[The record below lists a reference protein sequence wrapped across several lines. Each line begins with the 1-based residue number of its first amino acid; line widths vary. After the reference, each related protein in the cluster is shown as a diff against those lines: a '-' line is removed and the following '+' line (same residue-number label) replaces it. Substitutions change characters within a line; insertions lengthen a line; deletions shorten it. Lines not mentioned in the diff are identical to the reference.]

1 MENSV
6 KALYIAAGMLFG
18 IMILSVWVYIFRQG
32 ASLGQ
37 FYEADRNTERI
48 QAFNSQFEKY
58 DLSTIQR
65 KASYGY
71 SFEEKGNT
79 ASDVITCANLV
90 YNINKKNDFDEKN
103 CVDLTV
109 KIGTSKQYHVYAV
122 DNQPKEYF
130 FIDHTKSFY
139 ISARHMTWFQPS
151 DPSFNTFC
159 KSFNDFLQ
167 EYNKVKIV
175 NINVPS
181 PHQDMSTSAETIYK
195 YYFDVDKDES
205 GASGKGIQYSE
216 ITGKVNKIVFTLNET
231 EEFDSLGAGN
241 WTENI

>member
-18 IMILSVWVYIFRQG
+18 VMILSVWVYIFRQG

-65 KASYGY
+65 SAAYGY

-90 YNINKKNDFDEKN
+90 YNINKKNDFDERN
-103 CVDLTV
+103 SVEMIV
-109 KIGTSKQYHVYAV
+109 KIGGTKYYVHSAEY
-122 DNQPKEYF
+122 QPKEF
-130 FIDHTKSFY
+130 FLVDESKET
-139 ISARHMTWFQPS
+139 ARSKTS
-151 DPSFNTFC
+151 EYDITSNKC
-159 KSFNDFLQ
+159 KSFNEFLQ

-175 NINVPS
+175 NIAVPS
-181 PHQDMSTSAETIYK
+181 PYQELSTSAETIYK
-195 YYFDVDKDES
+195 YYFDIDKDES
-205 GASGKGIQYSE
+205 GTAGEGIQYSE
-216 ITGKVNKIVFTLNET
+216 ITGKVNKIVFTLYET
-231 EEFDSLGAGN
+231 EEFDTLGQGN

>member
-1 MENSV
+1 MDNSV
-6 KALYIAAGMLFG
+6 KALYIAAGVLLG
-18 IMILSVWVYIFRQG
+18 VMILSVWVYIFRQG

-58 DLSTIQR
+58 DISTIQR
-65 KASYGY
+65 KEAYGF

-109 KIGTSKQYHVYAV
+109 KIGASQQYHVYSAKS
-122 DNQPKEYF
+122 QPKEF
-130 FIDHTKSFY
+130 FLINMSKSFT
-139 ISARHMTWFQPS
+139 ISR
-151 DPSFNTFC
+151 PSFSTSNTSEC
-159 KSFNDFLQ
+159 KSFNEFLQ

-181 PHQDMSTSAETIYK
+181 PHQNLSTSAETIYK

-205 GASGKGIQYSE
+205 GTPGEGIQYSE
-216 ITGKVNKIVFTLNET
+216 ITGKVNEIVFTLNET
-231 EEFDSLGAGN
+231 EEFDSLGNGN